1 MADGRKSHRKHEG
14 DHRSAAQRSQV
25 AGGEPAEAPA
35 AATDEL
41 SDRIAQLESALAE
54 AETERD
60 TYLDHLRRLQAEF
73 DNYRKRVDRELATHE
88 ERIVDHVLLDLLPVF
103 DNMQRAFANHS
114 DGEEPARFIDGMERI
129 FAQFAELLKQHD
141 VAPIDAVGEAF
152 DPQFHEALLV
162 VASDRPKNVVV
173 EEFERGYRRQD
184 RVLRPSKV
192 KVSGGSDDDK
202 KEIG

>member
-1 MADGRKSHRKHEG
+1 MMWSEKDR
-14 DHRSAAQRSQV
+14 
-25 AGGEPAEAPA
+25 
-35 AATDEL
+35 TEL
-41 SDRIAQLESALAE
+41 PQEE
-54 AETERD
+54 AEQGAAVSSNPGVPVEETVES
-60 TYLDHLRRLQAEF
+60 LRESLAKQEETIRAHVDRLKRLQAEF

-192 KVSGGSDDDK
+192 KVSGGSDDAK
-202 KEIG
+202 KETR

>member
-1 MADGRKSHRKHEG
+1 MMWSEKDRTELPQEEAEQ
-14 DHRSAAQRSQV
+14 SAS
-25 AGGEPAEAPA
+25 AGSNPEAPIEETVESLHESLA
-35 AATDEL
+35 KQEETIRAHV
-41 SDRIAQLESALAE
+41 DRLK
-54 AETERD
+54 
-60 TYLDHLRRLQAEF
+60 RLQAEF
-73 DNYRKRVDRELATHE
+73 DNYRKRVDRELAAHE
-88 ERIVDHVLLDLLPVF
+88 ERIVDHVLLGLLPVF

-114 DGEEPARFIDGMERI
+114 DGEEPTQFIDGMERI

-173 EEFERGYRRQD
+173 EEFERGYRRRD